1 MKYASFFERFAA
13 VLVDSVLLIAV
24 NLVIKN
30 EMAFFLVS
38 TAYFVWMNGAYGAT
52 VGKMVM
58 GIRIVKENKAKIN
71 YSDAM
76 LREIVSY
83 LSFIVLFIGYL
94 VVIWDPKKQA
104 WHDRLAKTVVIK

>member
-1 MKYASFFERFAA
+1 MQYASFFER
-13 VLVDSVLLIAV
+13 LIAFIV
-24 NLVIKN
+24 DVVLFIPLGWIVKN
-30 EMAFFLVS
+30 DIASFLIG
-38 TAYFVWMNGAYGAT
+38 TAYIVWMNGAYGAT

-76 LREIVSY
+76 LREIASY
-83 LSFIVLFIGYL
+83 LSFVVFMIGYL

-104 WHDRLAKTVVIK
+104 WHDKIAKTIVIH